1 MNKLL
6 NEIFNFDQHTIKIMG
21 NFENPW
27 FCAFDVCNILGYEND
42 RKAIYDHVD
51 EEDKKSLYQIKRE
64 LHLDLEAT
72 FNNGNR
78 ACYISESGLYSLIY
92 HSKMPN
98 AIRFQRWITKEV
110 LPSLRKKGEYKTSDN
125 QNDIDLLRNQFEE
138 QLHIKNQQLE
148 QKDQQLEE
156 AEEQILCLKELAVS
170 DTRLD
175 QTQIVYIATS
185 PNYAKR
191 NRFKV
196 GGVQSKKFLKSRLST
211 YNSCRAVGD
220 FFYYSDIF
228 TVIDY
233 RQIEERLKC
242 LLKRFRDKESKE
254 MYVMYYP
261 ELSFA
266 QRCASRIYIQYI
278 VTYLCDH
285 LSDEVEE
292 VNRKLSEFIFNYVKR
307 GKQAIVPKEIEDW
320 KNEEQIDEQEI
331 GSDSIEGLR
340 IALIE
345 VLNMLPPTQTE
356 ITKKE
361 LFDKLKVSKDRTGKL
376 EHVQQII
383 KEHRPTLILRERK
396 ARVAKKD
403 IKYSK

>member
-1 MNKLL
+1 
-6 NEIFNFDQHTIKIMG
+6 
-21 NFENPW
+21 
-27 FCAFDVCNILGYEND
+27 
-42 RKAIYDHVD
+42 
-51 EEDKKSLYQIKRE
+51 
-64 LHLDLEAT
+64 
-72 FNNGNR
+72 
-78 ACYISESGLYSLIY
+78 
-92 HSKMPN
+92 MPN
-98 AIRFQRWITKEV
+98 ETDSRAR
-110 LPSLRKKGEYKTSDN
+110 LR
-125 QNDIDLLRNQFEE
+125 R
-138 QLHIKNQQLE
+138 
-148 QKDQQLEE
+148 
-156 AEEQILCLKELAVS
+156 AV
-170 DTRLD
+170 
-175 QTQIVYIATS
+175 
-185 PNYAKR
+185 AKPL
-191 NRFKV
+191 

-228 TVIDY
+228 TVIEY

-261 ELSFA
+261 D
-266 QRCASRIYIQYI
+266 IQYI

-320 KNEEQIDEQEI
+320 KNEEQIEHDEQQI
-331 GSDSIEGLR
+331 GSDTQLSGSIEGLR
-340 IALIE
+340 TALIE

-376 EHVQQII
+376 EQVQQII
-383 KEHRPTLILRERK
+383 KEHRPTLVLRDRK